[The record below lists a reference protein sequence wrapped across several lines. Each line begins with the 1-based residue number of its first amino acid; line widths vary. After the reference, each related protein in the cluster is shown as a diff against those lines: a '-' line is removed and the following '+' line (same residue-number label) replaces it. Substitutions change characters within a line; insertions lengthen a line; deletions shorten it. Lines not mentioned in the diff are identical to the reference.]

1 MQEPVIEAKYKGGQT
16 KMTYATLLFDVKDGI
31 ARITL
36 NRPEA
41 LNSINRELSRDLM
54 HAILE
59 CDEDPKIR
67 AVVLSGNGRL
77 FCAGGDLKTFTTQ
90 GERLPYYIKEVTTYL
105 HGALSR
111 LTRMN
116 PPVVAA
122 VHGSAA
128 GAGMSLAL
136 ACDLVIAAE
145 SARFSVAYTRV
156 GLTPDGSMSY
166 FLPRFIGLKRALE
179 LTLTNRVL
187 SAQEALNWG
196 LITRVVP
203 EGELLSQAIALA
215 TQLAEGAPKALGA
228 AKRLMHAGWNE
239 TLETQMENESQTI
252 ANMARSSDTHEA
264 IKAFIEKR
272 APKFTGK

>member
-1 MQEPVIEAKYKGGQT
+1 
-16 KMTYATLLFDVKDGI
+16 MTYSTLLFEVKDGV
-31 ARITL
+31 AHITL

-41 LNSINRELSRDLM
+41 LNSINRELSKDLM

-59 CDEDPKIR
+59 CDEDPKVR

-77 FCAGGDLKTFTTQ
+77 FCAGGDLKTFTTLD
-90 GERLPYYIKEVTTYL
+90 ERLPYYIKEVTTYF

-122 VHGSAA
+122 VHGFAV

-145 SARFSVAYTRV
+145 TARFSVAYTRV

-166 FLPRFIGLKRALE
+166 FLPRLVGLKRALE
-179 LTLTNRVL
+179 LTLTNRIL
-187 SAQEALNWG
+187 SAQEALDWG
-196 LITRVVP
+196 LITCVVP
-203 EGELLSQAIALA
+203 EAELLSQAIACA

-228 AKRLMHAGWNE
+228 AKHLLHRGWSE

-252 ANMARSSDTHEA
+252 AAMARTSDTREA

-272 APKFTGK
+272 TPKFTGK